1 MESSFGGD
9 ECHYLHDRAAVL
21 VDTEGRRD
29 RAKGRG
35 GGGFHVNRKNGEA
48 MARYVRGRLASRTH
62 MSNNVLMALV
72 GRYFQKKMEKP
83 GILECCGAVIRMEV
97 VRAVCCGRVLKSGY
111 ALEIRDNHV
120 GRGGEHGVVEHDL
133 VGAASVPCSSE
144 GTCRGKRAEHV
155 RDSGSG

>member
-1 MESSFGGD
+1 M
-9 ECHYLHDRAAVL
+9 
-21 VDTEGRRD
+21 
-29 RAKGRG
+29 
-35 GGGFHVNRKNGEA
+35 
-48 MARYVRGRLASRTH
+48 
-62 MSNNVLMALV
+62 MALV

-155 RDSGSG
+155 RDGGPAWRGDGSDRADRGLVVRGGEHGGDDGGEGANLSEM